1 MGKKKNLFFIIII
14 LCFLITMPV
23 KTYADEKE
31 KFFDNMDKYASVLY
45 DSDNGLPTSEANE
58 IRETKDGF
66 IWIAGYSGLIRYDG
80 NTFSRYTKSSDIS
93 AVSSLYADDN
103 NKLWVGTNDSGI
115 ILIDN
120 NNDEVKTFE
129 RNDKLSAS
137 IRTIIEGDNGR
148 IYFGTTQGVGYI
160 DDEKEIKVV
169 DDERINDKYVLELV
183 KGIDSK
189 IYGVTLDGEMFSIS
203 GEKVDKYYDTSYF
216 KDDVADCIM
225 ADPEDADIIYIGSEG
240 SNIYKVN
247 FNNNLEVIKKYDAS
261 PLVSINE
268 LKYYYNAIWIC
279 SDAGIGYIDKKDEFH
294 EIENVIMKNSID
306 SMTVDHEGNI
316 WFASSRQGV
325 MKLVPSIFSEITNN
339 HNFEDSMVVNTTY
352 VYNDCLYMGN
362 DDGLVIIDKDNKLVE
377 NELTDLLKDARIRCI
392 YGDKDN
398 NIWLSTYSDFGLVR
412 YDGKNIRVYT
422 TEDGLLS
429 NKVRNTLQLKDGRI
443 LVATKNGINVIVDGE
458 ITGAYDAES
467 GIKNTEILT
476 ICEGDDGKVY
486 FGSDGGGIY
495 VLDKDDNIKELTVDD
510 GLKSGVILRIKKSKN
525 ENVYWIITSNSIA
538 YMKDEKITTIK
549 EFPYTNNFDLFFDN
563 TGNIWVL
570 SSNGIYIVNEK
581 NVMKNKKIDYIFYDS
596 TTGLPSVA
604 VANSYS
610 YIDDNGLLYIAGT
623 GGVTTVNINEI
634 MDNRGE
640 VVLTVPYVEADGKRI
655 YPDKNNVINVP
666 ANCKR
671 LVIYNYALTY
681 CMNNPKISY
690 SLKGFDEKS
699 IEKFRRDLEPL
710 TYTNLSGGTYEFKM
724 SVIDTFSSKTLKNY
738 TIKIVKKKKITEYKT
753 FYILMFF
760 ITVLV
765 VALYVKH
772 YINKKTKKLIE
783 KQKQIKKYMDELTNA
798 FAKCID
804 IKDKYTK
811 GHSFR
816 VAKYTCMFA
825 KKLGYSDEEIEEINN
840 IGLLHDIGKISI
852 PDEILNKKGRLTDE
866 EYAVMKSHP
875 SVGYDIL
882 SEIRTSPDIALGARY
897 HHERIDGKGYPKGL
911 KGDEIPMI
919 AQIISVADTF
929 DAMYSNRPY
938 RKKMKLDDI
947 VAEMKRVSG
956 TQLNPD
962 VVNIFFELVEEG
974 AFDDDDRPQAE

>member
-1 MGKKKNLFFIIII
+1 
-14 LCFLITMPV
+14 
-23 KTYADEKE
+23 
-31 KFFDNMDKYASVLY
+31 
-45 DSDNGLPTSEANE
+45 
-58 IRETKDGF
+58 
-66 IWIAGYSGLIRYDG
+66 
-80 NTFSRYTKSSDIS
+80 
-93 AVSSLYADDN
+93 
-103 NKLWVGTNDSGI
+103 
-115 ILIDN
+115 
-120 NNDEVKTFE
+120 
-129 RNDKLSAS
+129 
-137 IRTIIEGDNGR
+137 
-148 IYFGTTQGVGYI
+148 
-160 DDEKEIKVV
+160 
-169 DDERINDKYVLELV
+169 
-183 KGIDSK
+183 
-189 IYGVTLDGEMFSIS
+189 
-203 GEKVDKYYDTSYF
+203 
-216 KDDVADCIM
+216 M

-325 MKLVPSIFSEITNN
+325 MKLAPSIFSEITNN